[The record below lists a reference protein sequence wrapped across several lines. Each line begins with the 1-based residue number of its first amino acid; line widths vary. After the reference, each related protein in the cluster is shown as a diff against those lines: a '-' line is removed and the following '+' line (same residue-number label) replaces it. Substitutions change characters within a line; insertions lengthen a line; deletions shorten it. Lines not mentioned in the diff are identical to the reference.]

1 MVDLLMYGEV
11 LAPIGFVALSLTRV
25 GELVETTVLGGAEHM
40 T

>member
-11 LAPIGFVALSLTRV
+11 LANIGCVALSLTRV
-25 GELVETTVLGGAEHM
+25 CELVETTVLGGAEHM